1 MNLIKQSLKVIT
13 LLLLVIMAMGSSVGW
28 TAHAF
33 AQFGEPKYP
42 ADFRHFDYVNPDAPQ
57 GGTLTLSITAQNSSF
72 DKFNPFSLKGR
83 QAPGVQELMFET
95 LTINSWD
102 EVNTQYGLLADDIAV
117 SPDLSSVTF
126 RINKDAR
133 FSNGDPVT
141 AQDVKYSFQTLTS
154 KEASPRFKAYFS
166 EISKVEVLD
175 RLSIR
180 FDFKRKGRD
189 ISFIAGSLPVFS
201 AKWGVGEDGRK
212 VDFDKLKFEEPITSG
227 IYLIEKAASGRGI
240 TFKRNPDYW
249 GKHIPTRQG
258 AFNFERVNFKL
269 YKDKDTQV
277 AAIRS
282 GDFDFLSEP
291 HMRYWCCQYIGKRF
305 DKGEILKE
313 VVPHSNPP
321 AINGWVVN
329 MRQERFQDR
338 RVRLALNYALDFEFI
353 NQKIFDSEFKRQ
365 YSFFSHTDLTAEGL
379 PSAAELKLL
388 EPLRDELP
396 PEVFGPP
403 FVQPSTKAPGSIR
416 QNLTRAL
423 ELFAEAGWH
432 NRDGVL
438 RNDKGEPFV
447 IEFATG
453 RGQSPFMDPIY
464 LNLSKL
470 GIIVRKKVM
479 DPATTRSKLKNFE
492 FDHASF
498 ALRDSLIPGPEL
510 WRAFN
515 SKDADTPGSE
525 NLAGVKSRAVDIL
538 LNKLLDANTQEE
550 QQTAARAL
558 DRVLIH
564 SHYVIPWRYLTDHY
578 VMYKHYLGRPAVKPL
593 YFGAQDWVL
602 TYWWDDRLNRKPLTK
617 NLAQHHQPHGA
628 AGHSRTAE

>member
-1 MNLIKQSLKVIT
+1 MNFMIKSLKVVT
-13 LLLLVIMAMGSSVGW
+13 LLFMVILAMGSSVGW
-28 TAHAF
+28 TAHAV

-42 ADFRHFDYVNPDAPQ
+42 ADFSHFDYVNPDAPK

-83 QAPGVQELMFET
+83 LAPGVQELMFET

-102 EVNTQYGLLADDIAV
+102 EVNTQYGLLADDIEV
-117 SPDLSSVTF
+117 SPDYSSVTF

-133 FSNGDPVT
+133 FSNGDAVT
-141 AQDVKYSFQTLTS
+141 AQDVKYSYQTLTS
-154 KEASPRFKAYFS
+154 KEASPRFKSYFS
-166 EISKVEVLD
+166 EISQVVVLD
-175 RLSIR
+175 KLKIR
-180 FDFKRKGRD
+180 FDFKRKGHD

-201 AKWGVGEDGRK
+201 PKWGLGQDGKK
-212 VDFDKLKFEEPITSG
+212 VDFDKLKFEEPIASG
-227 IYLIEKAASGRGI
+227 IYLIERAASGRGI

-249 GKHIPTRQG
+249 GNHIPTRKG
-258 AFNFERVNFKL
+258 AFNFERVTYKL

-282 GDFDFLSEP
+282 GDFDFLTEP

-305 DKGEILKE
+305 DQGEILKE

-321 AINGWVVN
+321 AINGWTVN
-329 MRQERFQDR
+329 LRHERFQDR

-365 YSFFSHTDLTAEGL
+365 YSFFSNTELAAEGL
-379 PSAAELKLL
+379 PSEEELKLL
-388 EPLRDELP
+388 EPLRDEIP
-396 PEVFGPP
+396 PEVFGPA
-403 FVQPSTKAPGSIR
+403 FQQPSTRPPNNIR

-438 RNDKGEPFV
+438 RNAKGEPFV
-447 IEFATG
+447 IEFSST

-470 GIIVRKKVM
+470 GIVVNKKVM
-479 DPATTRSKLKNFE
+479 DPATARSRLRNFE
-492 FDHASF
+492 FDHASI
-498 ALRDSLIPGPEL
+498 ALRDSQIPGPEL

-515 SKDADTPGSE
+515 SKDADVPGSE
-525 NLAGVKSRAVDIL
+525 NLTGVKSRAVDIL
-538 LNKLLDANTQEE
+538 LAKLLDANTQEE
-550 QQTAARAL
+550 QKTAARAL

-578 VMYKHYLGRPAVKPL
+578 IIFKHHLKRPEIAPV
-593 YFGAQDWVL
+593 YYGAQDWAL
-602 TYWWDDRLNRKPLTK
+602 AYWWDGRLDR
-617 NLAQHHQPHGA
+617 HHLSQNHAVRGQRIKSSP
-628 AGHSRTAE
+628 